1 MDCEH
6 WINSQTDLLLYAT
19 AHCSDI
25 FSVAME
31 DLKTFIIDLASSKIL
46 LTLASF
52 CNINILWQ

>member
-31 DLKTFIIDLASSKIL
+31 DLKTFIIDLA
-46 LTLASF
+46 
-52 CNINILWQ
+52 